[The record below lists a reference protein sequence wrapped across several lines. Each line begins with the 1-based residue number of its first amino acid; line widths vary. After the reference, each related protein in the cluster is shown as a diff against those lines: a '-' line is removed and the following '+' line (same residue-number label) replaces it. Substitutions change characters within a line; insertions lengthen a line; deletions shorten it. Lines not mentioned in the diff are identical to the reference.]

1 MNLLLDTNI
10 LIDYLGRREPFFAQ
24 AERIVAAGFFG
35 DATLWMAAQS
45 PKDAFYVLERYAS
58 SQHIQQALLETYRI
72 ITPVALTAD
81 DLTRAARLQWDD
93 YEDCLIAIAAQ
104 KARADYLIT
113 RDAKGFDRSMVPA
126 LSPTAWLDLMED
138 KGLVYDAVTFP
149 KN

>member
-72 ITPVALTAD
+72 ITSVALTAD
-81 DLTRAARLQWDD
+81 DLTRVCSGTTTRTVSLPSRPR
-93 YEDCLIAIAAQ
+93 
-104 KARADYLIT
+104 KPGRTTSSRATPRASTALWCPPSRPPHGSTSWKT
-113 RDAKGFDRSMVPA
+113 RAS
-126 LSPTAWLDLMED
+126 STA
-138 KGLVYDAVTFP
+138 P
-149 KN
+149 

>member
-1 MNLLLDTNI
+1 MDGGAITQRRLLRTRTVRKLAAHPAGS
-10 LIDYLGRREPFFAQ
+10 LGNF
-24 AERIVAAGFFG
+24 
-35 DATLWMAAQS
+35 
-45 PKDAFYVLERYAS
+45 
-58 SQHIQQALLETYRI
+58 RI